1 MAEVLIVDNSAVVRK
16 IVRRALER
24 MDLRTREVTNGSQ
37 ALAACSLAMP
47 DAILLDG
54 DMPEIDACELV
65 KRLRRL
71 PGSTETRVVVSF
83 SENDP
88 LCLARAIYSGFNDF
102 ILKPFDAELLRSKF
116 SL

>member
-1 MAEVLIVDNSAVVRK
+1 MVEVLIVDNSAVVRK

-24 MDLRTREVTNGSQ
+24 MALRTREVTNASQ
-37 ALAACSLAMP
+37 ALATCSLAMP

-65 KRLRRL
+65 KRIRRL

-88 LCLARAIYSGFNDF
+88 LRLARAIYSGFNDF
-102 ILKPFDAELLRSKF
+102 ILKPFDADLLRSKF
-116 SL
+116 SF